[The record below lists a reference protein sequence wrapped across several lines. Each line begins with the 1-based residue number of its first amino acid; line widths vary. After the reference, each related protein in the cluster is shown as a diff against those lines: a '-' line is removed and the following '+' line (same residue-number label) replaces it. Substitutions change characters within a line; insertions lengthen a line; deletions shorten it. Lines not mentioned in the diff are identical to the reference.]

1 MNLQRLHRIILY
13 GTALMIL
20 PGFSTAKLRVDP
32 LISDGMVLQRDTAP
46 SVWGVAEPGDEVAVT
61 FRGQSVSTHA
71 NEDGRWRVELS
82 AAPAG
87 GPFEMTIAAAA
98 ETLLVRDILV
108 GDVWVCSGQSNME
121 WVVADSVNAPAEMA
135 LASDP
140 TIRHFKVPRSWA
152 AKPEEN
158 LAGGSWEPADSD
170 HVGAFTAVGYF
181 FARQLSLDVDVPIGL
196 INTSWGG
203 SRIEPW
209 MSAAALGLDDEGLRR
224 EFEKERDYEQE
235 VRQMIAAKVGD
246 VPDRDR
252 GIVAGRA
259 VWAHPDLDDSS
270 WEEMPV
276 PAAWEGAGYPG
287 MDGVAWYRT
296 SFHLTAEQAQQV
308 VRLGL
313 GAIDDSDTS
322 WVNGH
327 EVGRTEMAWNQ
338 PRVYEVPSASLE
350 PGTNVIAV
358 RVEDTG
364 GGGGIQG
371 DPALLFVE
379 VGGHRRSLVGMWRF
393 ALGVVTVN
401 LEDHKREVPT
411 VLYNRM
417 IHPLQQLPIKGV
429 LWYQGESNADSM
441 EDAVAYGDLFPDMI
455 QDWRRGWANDELPFL
470 YVQLANFMPPPSE
483 PAESIW
489 AVMRESQSKA
499 LALPST
505 AQVVT
510 IDVGEALDVHPRNKQ
525 AVGQRLALA
534 ARSVAYGQ
542 EVVFSGPVLQSDEIK
557 GGRVLLA
564 FDHIGSGLTA
574 MYPSGA
580 RLRGFV
586 IAGADRRFVWANAT
600 IEGIRV
606 VVWSPEV
613 PEPVAVRYGWA
624 DNPEGANLYN
634 REGLPASPFRTDSW

>member
-1 MNLQRLHRIILY
+1 MNLQRLYRFILFC
-13 GTALMIL
+13 TALIIL
-20 PGFSTAKLRVDP
+20 PGFSAAKLRTDP
-32 LISDGMVLQRDTAP
+32 LISDGMVLQRDTAL

-71 NEDGRWRVELS
+71 TKDGRWRVELS
-82 AAPAG
+82 SRPAG
-87 GPFEMTIAAAA
+87 GPFEMTIASGE
-98 ETLLVRDILV
+98 ETLHLQDILV

-140 TIRHFKVPRSWA
+140 SIRHFKVPRSWA
-152 AKPEEN
+152 AEPRET

-170 HVGAFTAVGYF
+170 HVGDFTAVGYF
-181 FARQLSLDVDVPIGL
+181 FARQLRLDVDVPIGL

-235 VRQMIAAKVGD
+235 VRQMIAERVGD

-252 GIVAGRA
+252 GLVEGRA
-259 VWAHPDLDDSS
+259 VWASPQLDDTS
-270 WEEMPV
+270 WEQMPV

-287 MDGVAWYRT
+287 MDGIAWYRT
-296 SFHLTAEQAQQV
+296 AFFLTAEEAREG

-313 GAIDDSDTS
+313 GAIDDSDIT

-327 EVGRTEMAWNQ
+327 EVGRTQMAWNQ
-338 PRVYEVPSASLE
+338 PRVYEVPSASLVS
-350 PGTNVIAV
+350 GTNVIAV

-379 VGGHRRSLVGMWRF
+379 VGGHLRSLVGMWKF

-411 VLYNRM
+411 VLYNHM
-417 IHPLQQLPIKGV
+417 IHPLQQFPIKGV
-429 LWYQGESNADSM
+429 LWYQGESNTGE
-441 EDAVAYGDLFPDMI
+441 EDAFIYRELFVDMI
-455 QDWRRGWANDELPFL
+455 SDWRGGWDVKDLPFL
-470 YVQLANFMPPPSE
+470 WVQLASYLPPPAE
-483 PAESIW
+483 PVESSW
-489 AVMRESQSKA
+489 AVLRESQSKA
-499 LALPST
+499 LALPRT
-505 AQVVT
+505 AQVLA
-510 IDVGEALDVHPRNKQ
+510 IDAGEANDVHPRDKQ
-525 AVGQRLALA
+525 ILGYRLALA
-534 ARSVAYGQ
+534 ARGVAYGQ
-542 EVVFSGPVLQSDEIK
+542 EVVFSGPVYRSHEVK
-557 GGRVLLA
+557 EGRFLITFAHV
-564 FDHIGSGLTA
+564 GEGLVGKDPA
-574 MYPSGA
+574 GP
-580 RLRGFV
+580 RLRGFI
-586 IAGADRRFVWANAT
+586 IAGEDRRFVWANAT
-600 IEGIRV
+600 IEGDRV
-606 VVWSPEV
+606 VVWNSEV
-613 PEPVAVRYGWA
+613 PEPVAVRYAWA